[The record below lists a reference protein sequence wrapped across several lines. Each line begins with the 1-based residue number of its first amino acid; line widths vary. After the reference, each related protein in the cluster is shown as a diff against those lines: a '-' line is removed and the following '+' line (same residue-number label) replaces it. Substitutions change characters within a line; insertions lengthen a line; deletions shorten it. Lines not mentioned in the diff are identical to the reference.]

1 MNSKIIKQGLDQ
13 IASIDADVKKGLD
26 LVGYPEPRIRP
37 EGFESLLAIILGN
50 RFLPKQ
56 PQAFGSGWME
66 YGAKKPPVPFF
77 DSLKKL
83 CGVLDFPE
91 EKSSMPKVLP

>member
-37 EGFESLLAIILGN
+37 EGFESLLAIILGQ
-50 RFLPKQ
+50 Q
-56 PQAFGSGWME
+56 PPG
-66 YGAKKPPVPFF
+66 PFF
-77 DSLKKL
+77 DSQKKL
-83 CGVLDFPE
+83 CGVLDFLE
-91 EKSSMPKVLP
+91 EKSSMPKALP